1 MSAAFDTVDHDILL
15 HRLEES
21 FGFAGSVLNW
31 LRSFLRGRTQQVVF
45 NGLASTVAEVT
56 SGVPQGSVLGPL
68 LFLLYTADIPVIASK
83 HGLGIHCYADDGQL
97 YVFGKANC
105 ADQLVLKVTTC
116 IGVVDAWMSSN
127 RLKLNSDKTQFI
139 WLGSQQQLQKIE
151 IESVALLGD
160 TVVFQPTVNDLG
172 VTIDGPLTMREHV
185 QRICRASYYQ
195 LRQLRVVQNSLS
207 TDVCVMLVHA
217 FVSSRLDYC
226 NSLLA
231 GVSDEL
237 VNRLQSV
244 LRSAA
249 RLVLRKRK
257 FDPISIDLRECLH
270 WLPIRQRIQYKLGLL
285 VYKCLHG
292 LAPSYLSDMLTL
304 VSADPYSC
312 RLRSAAHGD
321 LTVPWTRTVRLGPRS
336 LAVSGPKFW
345 NSLALE
351 LKHPNISLASFKS
364 LLKTELLIRAYP
376 DR

>member
-1 MSAAFDTVDHDILL
+1 M
-15 HRLEES
+15 
-21 FGFAGSVLNW
+21 
-31 LRSFLRGRTQQVVF
+31 
-45 NGLASTVAEVT
+45 
-56 SGVPQGSVLGPL
+56 
-68 LFLLYTADIPVIASK
+68 TA
-83 HGLGIHCYADDGQL
+83 
-97 YVFGKANC
+97 
-105 ADQLVLKVTTC
+105 C

-195 LRQLRVVQNSLS
+195 LRQLRVVRNSLS

-231 GVSDEL
+231 GVSDDL

-257 FDPISIDLRECLH
+257 FDPVSNDLRERLH
-270 WLPIRQRIQYKLGLL
+270 WLPIRQRIQYKLGIL

-292 LAPSYLSDMLTL
+292 LAPWYMFDMLAL

-312 RLRSAAHGD
+312 RLRSAAHD
-321 LTVPWTRTVRLGPRS
+321 
-336 LAVSGPKFW
+336 
-345 NSLALE
+345 
-351 LKHPNISLASFKS
+351 
-364 LLKTELLIRAYP
+364 
-376 DR
+376 D